1 MEIQKKTGVAKG
13 GKLIV
18 AIRERKILKENRPN
32 HGKEFHGGYEQLY
45 KERFHNY
52 LGSCSRYMDNCRI
65 NEREYYG

>member
-1 MEIQKKTGVAKG
+1 METQKRTGVTKG
-13 GKLIV
+13 EKLIV

-52 LGSCSRYMDNCRI
+52 LGSCSRYMDNSRI